1 MTKSKKIVAL
11 LISVVMLAAMSPVA
25 RADDWYGSQ
34 AGYFTV
40 LTSDGQTL
48 FTIGGAV
55 SIDDE
60 YISQDNK
67 RYRVVQV
74 DNENYTAIARYVE
87 DVVLWADMDK
97 AMLSTVAQ
105 QGQKKVALYCTHTSE
120 SYVPGDGAE
129 AKPEKGGVLD
139 VANQLTDAL
148 KKKGIDATV
157 DDSSHEPHDAGAYR
171 RSRQTAMQLM
181 EEKKPDM
188 LLDIHRDGVPN
199 AQEYDKK
206 IDGQDASRIRLVV
219 GRSNQN
225 MGANEDTAKKLKAVA
240 DKKYPGLV
248 KDIYIGKGSYNQDL
262 MPNAMLLE
270 FGTHTME
277 KDRALESTNFVAD
290 VVATYLGVS
299 GTDNNSGKGTAGS
312 TAAPNNAQGNQQNQN
327 PSATGDP
334 NAQQV
339 RNQNASANKTAGM
352 SIGWIVGVVAGL
364 GLLFLLVAINRSRK
378 ERLGNFFKELT
389 GMGHKRD
396 K

>member
-1 MTKSKKIVAL
+1 MTKNKALVAL
-11 LISVVMLAAMSPVA
+11 LVSLLMIVAMSPIA
-25 RADDWYGSQ
+25 SADDWYG
-34 AGYFTV
+34 APGGYFTV
-40 LTSDGQTL
+40 LTTDGQTL

-55 SIDDE
+55 YMDDE

-74 DNENYTAIARYVE
+74 DNEHSTAVARYVE

-105 QGQKKVALYCTHTSE
+105 QGQKKVALYCTHTDE
-120 SYVPGDGAE
+120 SYIPGDGSE

-148 KKKGIDATV
+148 KKKGVDATV
-157 DDSSHEPHDAGAYR
+157 DDSPHDPHDAGAYR
-171 RSRQTAMQLM
+171 RSRSSAMNLM
-181 EEKKPDM
+181 EQKQPDM

-199 AQEYDKK
+199 AQEYDKN
-206 IDGQDASRIRLVV
+206 IAGQDASRVRFVV

-225 MGANEDTAKKLKAVA
+225 MAANEDTAKKLKAIA
-240 DKKYPGLV
+240 DQKYPGLV
-248 KDIYIGKGSYNQDL
+248 KDIYVGKGSYNQDL
-262 MPNAMLLE
+262 MPNALLME

-277 KDRALESTNFVAD
+277 KTRALDSTGFIAD
-290 VVATYLGVS
+290 VVATYLGAS
-299 GTDNNSGKGTAGS
+299 GTDNNNNGAAGS
-312 TAAPNNAQGNQQNQN
+312 TAAPNNAQSNQQNPN
-327 PSATGDP
+327 PSADP

-339 RNQNASANKTAGM
+339 RNQNASSNKTAGL
-352 SIGWIVGVVAGL
+352 SIGWIIGIVAGL
-364 GLLFLLVAINRSRK
+364 GLLFLLVAVNHSRK